1 MFMEKPSCI
10 KELKRLASSL
20 TDTSVIDT
28 TDSMTMICIS
38 KVKEV
43 VNSDDLSAIQK
54 IIKLKEICKE
64 HGK

>member
-1 MFMEKPSCI
+1 MEKPSCI